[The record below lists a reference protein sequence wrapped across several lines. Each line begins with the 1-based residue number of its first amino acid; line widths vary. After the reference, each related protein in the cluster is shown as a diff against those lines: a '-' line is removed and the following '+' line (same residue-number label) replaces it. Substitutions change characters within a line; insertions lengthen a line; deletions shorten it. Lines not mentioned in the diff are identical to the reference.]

1 MIYVLGAVLVL
12 SLVFNYFSMKL
23 IGEQSIKLNR
33 QDFELFS
40 IKMQL
45 ELERAKQSQ
54 GEEGSSSFERTV
66 Q

>member
-1 MIYVLGAVLVL
+1 MIYVLCAVLVL
-12 SLVFNYFSMKL
+12 SLVFNYFSMRL